1 MVDLWGRKQLMARGF
16 VIFLLLL
23 GANPAQSRAETLFR
37 VLSYNI
43 HHGAGVDRKIDLQR
57 IADVIDSVDPD
68 LVALQEVD
76 QNVARSQRVDQPA
89 ELARLTGM
97 KAVFYGNIPLQ
108 DGMYG
113 NAILSKFPLR
123 SSSHLLLPNHN
134 EGEQRGMIVADV
146 DAAGISDLRFI
157 ATHFDHRRDESER
170 VASAER
176 VNAIALQHPKIPMI
190 LAGDLNATR
199 SSKSLQIL
207 KKQWRIAGPELA
219 TVPVN
224 KPERQI
230 DFILCRPA
238 ESWEVVDTQVLDE
251 AVASDHRAILT
262 ILRFR
267 PQANDTTGSRA
278 NLDSNSISQL
288 DSVSDLED
296 WNHERL
302 SILNAMQSIMGRLPK
317 LEGRNPPEVTMEAE
331 TDCGSYVRRRIQY
344 RSQSDNQN
352 PAYLCIPKTALQEP
366 SQSHPAV
373 LCLHPTDNQNGNG
386 VVVGL
391 GGKANRQYASE
402 LAERGYVTLAPSY
415 PLLAKYQPDLK
426 QLGWE
431 SGTLLAV
438 WDNMR
443 AIDLLQSLSYV
454 DDQAI
459 GAMGHSL
466 GGHNA
471 VYTAAFDDR
480 IKAVV
485 SSCGLDS
492 YRDYYDGDP
501 KNWVAG
507 RGWTQTRYMPKL
519 ADYHQRLDEIP
530 FDFDGVL
537 ASIAPREVLVIA
549 PLRDSNF
556 RADSVDRL
564 ASTARHVYRL
574 YDAPARLQ
582 VMHPAC
588 DHDFPSDMR
597 RHAYALFDRV
607 LVPQQA
613 ETSP

>member
-1 MVDLWGRKQLMARGF
+1 MADHWARKRLIARSF
-16 VIFLLLL
+16 AVFLLLVL
-23 GANPAQSRAETLFR
+23 AAPVQSQAETLLR

-43 HHGAGVDRKIDLQR
+43 HHGAGVDRKLDLQR
-57 IADVIDSVDPD
+57 IARVINSVDPD

-76 QNVARSQRVDQPA
+76 QNVARSKDVDQPA

-108 DGMYG
+108 NGMYG
-113 NAILSKFPLR
+113 NAILSKLPLT
-123 SSSHLLLPNHN
+123 SSTHVLLPNHN
-134 EGEQRGMIVADV
+134 EGEQRGMILADV
-146 DAAGISDLRFI
+146 DSAGATNLRFI

-170 VASAER
+170 IASAER
-176 VNAIALQHPKIPMI
+176 VNDVAKQYPKVPMI

-199 SSKSLQIL
+199 SSKTLQIL
-207 KKQWRIAGPELA
+207 EEQWQIAGPELA
-219 TVPVN
+219 TVPVSQ
-224 KPERQI
+224 PERQI
-230 DFILCRPA
+230 DFVLCRPV
-238 ESWEVVDTQVLDE
+238 ESWEVVETRVLDE
-251 AVASDHRAILT
+251 SVASDHRAILT

-267 PQANDTTGSRA
+267 PEASKPTGSRA
-278 NLDSNSISQL
+278 TSDSISISQL
-288 DSVSDLED
+288 DSVNTLNDWSDD
-296 WNHERL
+296 RQ
-302 SILNAMQSIMGRLPK
+302 SILTAMQSVMGQLPS
-317 LEGRNPPEVTMEAE
+317 LEERHPPEFTIEEE
-331 TDCGSYVRRRIQY
+331 TDCGNYVRQRIRYQ
-344 RSQSDNQN
+344 SQPNNQN

-366 SQSHPAV
+366 NRSHPAV
-373 LCLHPTDNQNGNG
+373 LCLHPTDNRHGHD

-415 PLLAKYQPDLK
+415 PLLAKYQPDLE

-443 AIDLLQSLSYV
+443 GIDLLQSLSYV

-459 GAMGHSL
+459 GAIGHSL

-519 ADYHQRLDEIP
+519 ADYHQRLEEIP
-530 FDFDGVL
+530 FDFDGIL
-537 ASIAPREVLVIA
+537 ASIAPREVLVIS
-549 PLRDSNF
+549 PVRDSNF

-564 ASTARHVYRL
+564 ASSARHIFRL
-574 YDAPARLQ
+574 YDASARLQ

-588 DHDFPSDMR
+588 EHDFPSDMR

-607 LVPQQA
+607 LLPQA